1 MSSRNTLWYAF
12 YKGWFAGRAGRRR
25 PQVHTMVEHS
35 YMVDGYEIGRN
46 TSQGLTNRAASA
58 ESGEDHDEPVSAVDE
73 QAEAAGE
80 AAE

>member
-1 MSSRNTLWYAF
+1 MLWYAF

-35 YMVDGYEIGRN
+35 FMVDGYEIGRN

-58 ESGEDHDEPVSAVDE
+58 ASAEDGNESESPVDE
-73 QAEAAGE
+73 QSAVAGE
-80 AAE
+80 PAE